1 MAKFKSIALGAC
13 ILVAAS
19 YIGYCVIVESQNLY
33 NKYQYY
39 RVQQELIEQELLEKQ
54 AQLAKLKAAEK
65 MKNEQEDYQKMLN
78 EPYYGIKGVA
88 LATPWD
94 TFREGTS
101 SLIVTLND
109 GKCTQI
115 FIQSYIAPKDS
126 IKYRYNRYGRLD
138 YKIKK
143 INR

>member
-19 YIGYCVIVESQNLY
+19 YVGYCVIVESQNLY
-33 NKYQYY
+33 NKYQDY
-39 RVQQELIEQELLEKQ
+39 RAQQELLEQELLEKQ
-54 AQLAKLKAAEK
+54 AQLAKLKAEEK
-65 MKNEQEDYQKMLN
+65 IRNEQDDYQKMLQ

-94 TFREGTS
+94 TFRLGAS
-101 SLIVTLND
+101 SLIVTLKD

-115 FIQSYIAPKDS
+115 FIQSYITPKDS
-126 IKYRYNRYGRLD
+126 IKYRFNRYGRLD

>member
-1 MAKFKSIALGAC
+1 MVKIKSLVLGAC

-19 YIGYCVIVESQNLY
+19 YVGYCVIVESTNLY
-33 NKYQYY
+33 NKYQQN
-39 RVQQELIEQELLEKQ
+39 RAQQALLEQELLAKQ
-54 AQLAKLKAAEK
+54 AQLAKLKAEEK
-65 MKNEQEDYQKMLN
+65 NKNEQEDYQEMLN

-94 TFREGTS
+94 TFRLGTS
-101 SLIVTLND
+101 SLIVTLKD

-115 FIQSYIAPKDS
+115 FIQSYIEPKDS
-126 IKYRYNRYGRLD
+126 IKYRFNRYGRLD